1 LALAVLTKLPEDEFK
16 KFLSVIKRETSDGRT
31 VKKAINWASDRLET
45 EHSSQPCTK
54 TAAEIQKLQSR
65 SARWIAADAIREL
78 ESEAVQR
85 RLGKDR
91 KKIKENRFFK
101 LTKLF

>member
-1 LALAVLTKLPEDEFK
+1 VLAV
-16 KFLSVIKRETSDGRT
+16 
-31 VKKAINWASDRLET
+31 
-45 EHSSQPCTK
+45 K

-85 RLGKDR
+85 RLGKE
-91 KKIKENRFFK
+91 K
-101 LTKLF
+101 